1 MTSKKG
7 LILVFIAALLL
18 SIGGLCIKQIPWQP
32 LAINS
37 FRSIISVA
45 LLVVFAKLIH
55 RPFKLTKGV
64 VVGALSV
71 WGATTLYTV
80 ATKLTTAGNA
90 VLLQFT
96 APMFVILL
104 VWLVFKERP
113 KKLDVIA
120 CVFIFGGV
128 LCFFLDSLGSGRFV
142 GDVIAVL
149 SGVCYAGVFL
159 MNKMPGGD
167 PLWATILGQ
176 SLGGSGGFAFPGAGD
191 AIYRF
196 LHFLRRAAGG
206 LPAGLAY
213 ALLTTGLQYAKPVSA
228 SLVTGIEPVLNPILV
243 ALVVGGDPD
252 HPLPHR
258 GRHRFCQRDDLQCAD
273 GQTGKTGAGGPAPTH
288 RGGRA
293 LILELDKNLSK
304 GF

>member
-113 KKLDVIA
+113 KGLDVIA

-176 SLGGSGGFAFPGAGD
+176 SLGA
-191 AIYRF
+191 
-196 LHFLRRAAGG
+196 LVG
-206 LPAGLAY
+206 LPALVGETQFDSTSVFYGVLLGVFQLGLAY

-243 ALVVGGDPD
+243 ALVVGETLTTLSLIGGAIVFVSVMTYNVLTVKLEKREQEAQP
-252 HPLPHR
+252 
-258 GRHRFCQRDDLQCAD
+258 
-273 GQTGKTGAGGPAPTH
+273 QTIGAEGP
-288 RGGRA
+288 
-293 LILELDKNLSK
+293 
-304 GF
+304 

>member
-1 MTSKKG
+1 MASKKG
-7 LILVFIAALLL
+7 LMLVFIAALLL

-37 FRSIISVA
+37 FRSIISVV
-45 LLVVFAKLIH
+45 LLVIFAKLVH
-55 RPFKLTKGV
+55 RKFKLTKGV

-104 VWLVFKERP
+104 VWLVFHERP
-113 KKLDVIA
+113 KGLDVIA

-142 GDVIAVL
+142 GDVIAVI

-176 SLGGSGGFAFPGAGD
+176 SLG
-191 AIYRF
+191 AIV
-196 LHFLRRAAGG
+196 G
-206 LPAGLAY
+206 LPALVQETQFTGSAIFYGVLLGVFQLGLAY

-243 ALVVGGDPD
+243 ALVVGETLTKLSLVGGVIVFVSVMAYNV
-252 HPLPHR
+252 LTI
-258 GRHRFCQRDDLQCAD
+258 QQEKKAALAAD
-273 GQTGKTGAGGPAPTH
+273 QPAAPTTQ
-288 RGGRA
+288 G
-293 LILELDKNLSK
+293 
-304 GF
+304 